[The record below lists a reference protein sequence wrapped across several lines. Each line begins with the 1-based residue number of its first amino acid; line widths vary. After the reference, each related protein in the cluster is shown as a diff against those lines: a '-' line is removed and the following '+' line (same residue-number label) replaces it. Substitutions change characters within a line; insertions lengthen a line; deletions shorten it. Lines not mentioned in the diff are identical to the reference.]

1 MKRINSFY
9 CARVLVLLA
18 GFSASL
24 WAVSVQAVT
33 VVASIPPLAML
44 SQSLLQ
50 GTNGVTLVLVDGKQ
64 SPHGMSLLPSQR
76 ASLEKADLVLWVGED
91 FESWLVKPLRQLKRG
106 QLAMRDTSD
115 IQLLPAMAVQ
125 QAKMRQK
132 AEQTSGHDH
141 HHHQGA
147 WDMHLWLDPIIVQA
161 YVGHL
166 SDELMIRDPLNAQQ
180 YRQNASQLI
189 RDIQQADGQAKK
201 LLQPIQGEPLLVM
214 HDAWRYLFRHYGLM
228 QGAMVQ
234 KTPEQSIGAASVAQ
248 LEQRLRSGELRCLLR
263 EPQLDPKAMDWLKS
277 LAPNLNEAMTDPLG
291 SANYSG
297 GYAAWLLDQAKA
309 ISNCQKRQ

>member
-1 MKRINSFY
+1 MLY
-9 CARVLVLLA
+9 CARVFALLA
-18 GFSASL
+18 GVSVSL

-33 VVASIPPLAML
+33 VVASIPSLAML

-91 FESWLVKPLRQLKRG
+91 FESWLVKPLMQLKRG
-106 QLAMRDTSD
+106 QLAMRDTSG
-115 IQLLPAMAVQ
+115 IQLLPATAVQ

-132 AEQTSGHDH
+132 AEQISGHDH

-161 YVGHL
+161 YVGHVR
-166 SDELMIRDPLNAQQ
+166 DELMIRDTSNAEQ

-189 RDIQQADGQAKK
+189 RDIQQADARAKQ
-201 LLQPIQGEPLLVM
+201 LLQPMLAEPLLVM
-214 HDAWRYLFRHYGLM
+214 HDAWRYLFRHYGLI

-297 GYAAWLLDQAKA
+297 GYADWLLDQAKA
-309 ISNCQKRQ
+309 ISNCFK

>member
-1 MKRINSFY
+1 MNMLY
-9 CARVLVLLA
+9 CARVFALLA
-18 GFSASL
+18 GVSVSL

-91 FESWLVKPLRQLKRG
+91 FESWLVKPLAQLKRG
-106 QLAMRDTSD
+106 QLAMRDTSG
-115 IQLLPAMAVQ
+115 IQLLPATAVQ

-132 AEQTSGHDH
+132 VEHSVSHDH
-141 HHHQGA
+141 HHHGA
-147 WDMHLWLDPIIVQA
+147 WDMHLWLDPTIVLV
-161 YVGHL
+161 YIGHVR
-166 SDELMIRDPLNAQQ
+166 DELIIRDASNAER

-189 RDIQQADGQAKK
+189 QDIQQADNQAKR
-201 LLQPIQGEPLLVM
+201 LLQPMQGEPLLVM
-214 HDAWRYLFRHYGLM
+214 HDAWRYLFRHYGLT

-248 LEQRLRSGELRCLLR
+248 LEQRLRSGELSCLLR
-263 EPQLDPKAMDWLKS
+263 EPQMEPKAMDWLKA
-277 LAPNLNEAMTDPLG
+277 LAPSLNEAMTDPLG
-291 SANYSG
+291 SPNYSG
-297 GYAAWLLDQAKA
+297 GYAGWLLDQAKA
-309 ISNCQKRQ
+309 ISSCEKRR

>member
-1 MKRINSFY
+1 MLY
-9 CARVLVLLA
+9 CARVFALLA
-18 GFSASL
+18 GVGVSL
-24 WAVSVQAVT
+24 CTLSVQAVT

-106 QLAMRDTSD
+106 QIAMRDTSG
-115 IQLLPAMAVQ
+115 IQLLPATAVQ
-125 QAKMRQK
+125 QAKIRQK
-132 AEQTSGHDH
+132 AEQTGSHDH

-147 WDMHLWLDPIIVQA
+147 WDMHLWLDPTIVQT
-161 YVGHL
+161 YIGHVR
-166 SDELMIRDPLNAQQ
+166 DELIIRDPANAEH

-189 RDIQQADGQAKK
+189 RDIQQADLQAKQ
-201 LLQPIQGEPLLVM
+201 LLQPMQAEPLLVM
-214 HDAWRYLFRHYGLM
+214 HDAWRYLFRHYGLT

-248 LEQRLRSGELRCLLR
+248 LEQRLRNGELRCLLR
-263 EPQLDPKAMDWLKS
+263 EPQLEPKAMDWLKA

-309 ISNCQKRQ
+309 ISNCQKRP

>member
-1 MKRINSFY
+1 MLY
-9 CARVLVLLA
+9 CARVFAFLA
-18 GFSASL
+18 GVGVSL
-24 WAVSVQAVT
+24 CTLSVQAVT

-50 GTNGVTLVLVDGKQ
+50 GTNGVTLVLVNGKQ

-91 FESWLVKPLRQLKRG
+91 LESWLVKPLTQLKCG
-106 QLAMRDTSD
+106 QLAMRDTSS
-115 IQLLPAMAVQ
+115 IQLLPATAVQ
-125 QAKMRQK
+125 QVKMRQK
-132 AEQTSGHDH
+132 AEQTGSDEH
-141 HHHQGA
+141 HQHQGA
-147 WDMHLWLDPIIVQA
+147 WDMHLWLDPTIVQA
-161 YVGHL
+161 YVGHVR
-166 SDELMIRDPLNAQQ
+166 DELMMRDAVNAER
-180 YRQNASQLI
+180 YRQNARQLI
-189 RDIQQADGQAKK
+189 SDIQQADAQAKQ
-201 LLQPIQGEPLLVM
+201 LLEPMQTEPLLVM
-214 HDAWRYLFRHYGLM
+214 HDAWRYLFRHYGLT

-248 LEQRLRSGELRCLLR
+248 LEQRLRNGELRCLLR
-263 EPQLDPKAMDWLKS
+263 EPQFEPKAMDWLNA
-277 LAPNLNEAMTDPLG
+277 LAPNLNVAMTDPLG

>member
-1 MKRINSFY
+1 MKRINSLY
-9 CARVLVLLA
+9 CARVLALLA
-18 GFSASL
+18 GGALSL
-24 WAVSVQAVT
+24 CAWSVQAVT

-50 GTNGVTLVLVDGKQ
+50 GTGGTSLVLVDGKQ
-64 SPHGMSLLPSQR
+64 SPHGMNLLPSQR

-91 FESWLVKPLRQLKRG
+91 FESWLVKPLTQLKPG
-106 QLAMRDTSD
+106 QLAMSDTTG
-115 IQLLPAMAVQ
+115 IQFLPATAVQ
-125 QAKMRQK
+125 QAKMRKK
-132 AEQTSGHDH
+132 AEQSGHHDH
-141 HHHQGA
+141 HHHGA

-161 YVGHL
+161 YVGHVR
-166 SDELMIRDPLNAQQ
+166 DELMIRDTSNAEQ

-189 RDIQQADGQAKK
+189 RDIQQADAQAKQ
-201 LLQPIQGEPLLVM
+201 LLQPMQAEPLLVM

-277 LAPNLNEAMTDPLG
+277 LAPNLNEVMTDPLG